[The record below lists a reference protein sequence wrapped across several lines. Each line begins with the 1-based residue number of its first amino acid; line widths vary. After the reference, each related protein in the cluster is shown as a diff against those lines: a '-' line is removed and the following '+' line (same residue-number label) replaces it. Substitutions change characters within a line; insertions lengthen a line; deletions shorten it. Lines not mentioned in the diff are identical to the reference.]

1 MDNMQT
7 GYITRFWKRNLS
19 VKSNL
24 IKGMG
29 IVSVNTIDLTSNKV
43 RISVTLPIED
53 DIVLIGVPVYEE
65 GIPKI
70 LKLLNGVI
78 CIF

>member
-1 MDNMQT
+1 
-7 GYITRFWKRNLS
+7 
-19 VKSNL
+19 
-24 IKGMG
+24 MG